1 MQFHQRAVAK
11 APRVFVGCKQ
21 MLTGTSS
28 VHGGAAQLGPRASSL
43 ASTGEK
49 LNHDLLVT
57 DCFWIRKGSKS
68 RI

>member
-1 MQFHQRAVAK
+1 MQIHQRAVAK
-11 APRVFVGCKQ
+11 APRVFVGVEQ
-21 MLTGTSS
+21 MRTGTSS
-28 VHGGAAQLGPRASSL
+28 VHGGGAQLGPRASSL